1 MTRESGVPN
10 NTMAPISKKELRIFT
25 PIGMIGYGFSQDI
38 FFKTLADGVD
48 GIIADCG
55 STDSGPQKLAL
66 GHTTV
71 TPAAYE
77 RDLDLLLA
85 GCHTYRIPVILSSAG
100 GDGANEHVNLFIE
113 IIRKLIKLKKYRSM
127 NIITIYSEVDKA
139 LVKSSFDSGR
149 IEPCGEAVPPL
160 NPAHID
166 EAPRIVAQM
175 GHEPFLKAMQ
185 DHPDFDIIVGGRA
198 YDPSPYAAFC
208 LYNGF
213 SDLGIAYH
221 MGKIMECGALCSSP
235 KSQSALATVRSDSFD
250 ITPLDPV
257 SRCTTV
263 SVAAHTLYEKTRP
276 DILVGPGGS
285 LHLEKATY
293 EELPDCRSVRV
304 RHGRFVKA
312 DTYNVKLEGAR
323 TVGYRS
329 MFFGGFRDP
338 ILIGQLDMFLKGVQN
353 FVKGKVLADYT
364 LRFHQYGNHAIMG
377 SLEFQAGN
385 TKEIGL
391 CAEVLAPSQA
401 IATQVSN
408 LARIACV
415 HGPYPHQLATAGN
428 FAMPFPP
435 FDIPMGEACEFCIYH
450 LLTCVDSVALFP
462 ITTQIIDGD
471 GTFQSNFRDLNSGKE
486 HPALDTARQALHQMS
501 VSGIT
506 RTDFLKPDPPA
517 GYCYLGDVASVI
529 RTKNAG
535 PYELTMDVMFDN
547 EGIFQKVKASGV
559 LSPRTVIEM
568 YKIPQEHL
576 IACLFWDQALSF
588 KATIKRPVVSG
599 SFGDLD
605 VHGSQQHAPL
615 IFILL
620 PFPRKSVN
628 SEISQS

>member
-1 MTRESGVPN
+1 
-10 NTMAPISKKELRIFT
+10 MAPICEKELKIFT
-25 PIGMIGYGFSQDI
+25 PIGMIGYGFPRDI
-38 FFKTLADGVD
+38 FFRTLADGVD

-71 TPAAYE
+71 TSAAYE

-85 GCHTYRIPVILSSAG
+85 GCHTYRVPVILSSAG
-100 GDGANEHVNLFIE
+100 GDGANDHVDLFVE
-113 IIRKLIKLKKYRSM
+113 IIEKLIKQNKYRSM
-127 NIITIYSEVDKA
+127 NIIKIYSEVDKA
-139 LVKSSFDSGR
+139 LVKSSLETGR
-149 IEPCGEAVPPL
+149 IQPCSKAVPPL

-166 EAPRIVAQM
+166 DAPRIVAQM

-185 DHPDFDIIVGGRA
+185 GHPNFDIIVGGRA

-208 LYNGF
+208 LYNDF
-213 SDLGIAYH
+213 PDLGIAYH
-221 MGKIMECGALCSSP
+221 MGKIMECGALCSTP
-235 KSQSALATVRSDSFD
+235 KSKSALATIRSESFD
-250 ITPLDPV
+250 ITPMDPG

-304 RHGRFVKA
+304 RHGTFVKA

-338 ILIGQLDMFLKGVQN
+338 ILIAQLDMFLKGVKD
-353 FVKGKVLADYT
+353 FVKDKVLAEYT
-364 LRFHQYGNHAIMG
+364 LLFHQYGKNAIMG
-377 SLEFQAGN
+377 SLEPQAGN
-385 TKEIGL
+385 PNEIGL
-391 CAEVLAPSQA
+391 CGEVLAPTQA
-401 IATQVSN
+401 IATQVCN

-415 HGPYPHQLATAGN
+415 HAPYPHQVATAGN

-450 LLTCVDSVALFP
+450 LLENVDPVELF
-462 ITTQIIDGD
+462 QIAIQTIDGD
-471 GTFQSNFRDLNSGKE
+471 GTFQSKFLDLDPVEEPSSS
-486 HPALDTARQALHQMS
+486 DTVRQALPRTS

-506 RTDFLKPDPPA
+506 RTDFLKPEPPA
-517 GYCYLGDVASVI
+517 GHCYLGDVASVI

-547 EGIFQKVKASGV
+547 ENVFQKVKASGV
-559 LSPRTVIEM
+559 LSPQAIMEM
-568 YKIPQEHL
+568 YNISEEHL

-588 KATIKRPVVSG
+588 KATIKRPVISG
-599 SFGDLD
+599 SFGDFD

-615 IFILL
+615 LFLQL
-620 PFPRKSVN
+620 PFPRKSID
-628 SEISQS
+628 SEVCQS

>member
-1 MTRESGVPN
+1 MASMCRE
-10 NTMAPISKKELRIFT
+10 ELRIFT
-25 PIGMIGYGFSQDI
+25 PIGMIGYGFSEDI
-38 FFKTLADGVD
+38 LFKTLEDGVD

-66 GHTTV
+66 GQTTV

-85 GCHTYRIPVILSSAG
+85 GCHTYRVPVILSSAG

-113 IIRKLIKLKKYRSM
+113 FIDKLIKLKKYRSM
-127 NIITIYSEVDKA
+127 NIIKIYSEVDKA
-139 LVKSSFDSGR
+139 VVKSSFDSGQ
-149 IEPCGEAVPPL
+149 IESCGKAVPPL

-166 EAPRIVAQM
+166 EVPRIVAQM

-213 SDLGIAYH
+213 TDLGIAYH
-221 MGKIMECGALCSSP
+221 MGKIMECGGLCSTP

-276 DILVGPGGS
+276 DFLVGPGGS

-304 RHGRFVKA
+304 RHGKFVKA

-338 ILIGQLDMFLKGVQN
+338 ILISQLDMFLKSVQDY
-353 FVKGKVLADYT
+353 VKGKILADYK
-364 LRFHQYGNHAIMG
+364 LRFHQYGKNAIMG
-377 SLEFQAGN
+377 PLEHQAGN
-385 TKEIGL
+385 TQEVGL

-408 LARIACV
+408 LARIACM

-450 LLTCVDSVALFP
+450 LLTRVDPVALFP
-462 ITTQIIDGD
+462 IATQMIEGD
-471 GTFQSNFRDLNSGKE
+471 GTFRPNVRDLNPGKGHSDLE
-486 HPALDTARQALHQMS
+486 AARKALGLIS
-501 VSGIT
+501 VDGIT
-506 RTDFLKPDPPA
+506 RADFLKPDPPA
-517 GYCYLGDVASVI
+517 GYCYLGDVASII

-547 EGIFQKVKASGV
+547 EEIFQKVKASGV
-559 LSPRTVIEM
+559 LSPGAIIEM
-568 YKIPQEHL
+568 YKVPQEHL

-615 IFILL
+615 IFVLL
-620 PFPRKSVN
+620 PFSRKSVN
-628 SEISQS
+628 QGISQG